1 MRWRFMN
8 DVVEGESDL
17 SVFSTNKEVPGRPEL
32 RHVARFK
39 DQRPIDLTSLAYWCD
54 MIVPPPMNLG
64 PTILG
69 GEVWAPTM
77 QMELIFKGVP
87 TGKEVMC
94 NFISRYIMNGRYEM
108 DGELFDEDGKLVA
121 LTRYVFTWGGFF
133 LIGGNAVLLAHSLL

>member
-1 MRWRFMN
+1 
-8 DVVEGESDL
+8 
-17 SVFSTNKEVPGRPEL
+17 
-32 RHVARFK
+32 
-39 DQRPIDLTSLAYWCD
+39 

-64 PTILG
+64 PTVLG

-121 LTRYVFTWGGFF
+121 LTRYVFFTGRFF
-133 LIGGNAVLLAHSLL
+133 RFFFFDLLAHSLL